1 MKYKNVCEAVE
12 GVLYVRVD
20 DLHPRGQGTIDI
32 IVTSTAGEA
41 TESLLEKVRAA
52 ADEIKGEYDNLL
64 IKSAVTV
71 VQDVTVV
78 ITLAKSASDE
88 GVATRANAIIV
99 DFFRISKDRNLNEL
113 MHVDLLY
120 ALKKGIPIMKNVKI
134 TEPAEDVLLDKDKV
148 IVLGKVTVTI
158 TREDT

>member
-1 MKYKNVCEAVE
+1 M
-12 GVLYVRVD
+12 
-20 DLHPRGQGTIDI
+20 
-32 IVTSTAGEA
+32 
-41 TESLLEKVRAA
+41 
-52 ADEIKGEYDNLL
+52 
-64 IKSAVTV
+64 
-71 VQDVTVV
+71 TVV

-88 GVATRANAIIV
+88 GVSTRANAIILE
-99 DFFRISKDRNLNEL
+99 FFKISKDRNLNEL